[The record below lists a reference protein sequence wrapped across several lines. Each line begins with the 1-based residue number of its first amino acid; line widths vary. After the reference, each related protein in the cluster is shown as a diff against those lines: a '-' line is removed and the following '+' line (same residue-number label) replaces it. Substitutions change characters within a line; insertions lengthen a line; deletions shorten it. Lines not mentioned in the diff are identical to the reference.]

1 MLISS
6 PSLPL
11 AKTTVMPASVARF
24 VAMETGSI
32 GSNGPKPM
40 P

>member
-11 AKTTVMPASVARF
+11 AKTTTMPASVAF
-24 VAMETGSI
+24 LVARLTGSI
-32 GSNGPKPM
+32 GSNGVKPV